1 MKSFPMFIKTTN
13 RRVVIA
19 GGGEQAAQ
27 KARLMLKTDAQI
39 VLLADRLEDELQGLV
54 EAHRATQMKG
64 PISASSFEGAAMV
77 FIGTGCPG
85 IDASLHAIAKA
96 ASVPVNVVDQPDLCD
111 ITTPSLVD
119 REPVVVAIGTEGTAP
134 VLARG
139 IKTQIEQLLDPS
151 LGSFAALAGRMRS
164 AVAQKVPR
172 AQRRAF
178 WGWAFREAPWQAH
191 KRGAER
197 EAATLLKEAISNGG
211 AVEAEATGSI
221 SLVGAGPGARD
232 LLTLRAVER
241 LQEADI
247 IFYDRLVDPEVL
259 ELARRDAERVF
270 VGKVVG
276 ASAWPQ
282 ERICAV
288 IVAAVKQGKRVVRLK
303 SGDPMLFGRA
313 TEELDAARA
322 AGIPIEV
329 VPGITAASAAAAALQ
344 RPLTSRGETD
354 TVVFSTGQTQ
364 PGADTPD
371 WHSRA
376 VPGTT
381 LAFYMAIGKSAEIA
395 AQLIARGLPASTK
408 VTVAAN
414 VSKPSQSFVETCLGA
429 LDRDLKK
436 HQING
441 CSILL
446 VTCPR
451 SAPMQSA
458 DKREGAFRSTD
469 FAAQARRADAE
480 QRSFRLSEHFR
491 RVL

>member
-39 VLLADRLEDELQGLV
+39 VLLADNLDDELRELV
-54 EAHRATQMKG
+54 TQCRATQVRG
-64 PISASSFEGAAMV
+64 PIGAHSFAGAAMV

-85 IDASLHAIAKA
+85 VDASLHAIAKA
-96 ASVPVNVVDQPDLCD
+96 ASVPVNVVDQPHLCD

-119 REPVVVAIGTEGTAP
+119 RDPVVVAIGTEGTAP

-139 IKTQIEQLLDPS
+139 IKTQVEQLLDPS
-151 LGSFAALAGRMRS
+151 LGSFAALAGRMRG
-164 AVAQKVPR
+164 AVAMRVPR

-178 WGWAFREAPWQAH
+178 WGWAFRGAPWQTH

-197 EAATLLKEAISNGG
+197 EAATQLKEAIQKGCAPKTKTTG
-211 AVEAEATGSI
+211 AI

-259 ELARRDAERVF
+259 ELARRDAQRVF

-288 IVAAVKQGKRVVRLK
+288 VVAAAKQGKRVVRLK

-313 TEELDAARA
+313 AEELNAARE

-329 VPGITAASAAAAALQ
+329 VPGITAASAAASALK
-344 RPLTSRGETD
+344 RPLTSRGQTD
-354 TVVFSTGQTQ
+354 TVVFTTGQMRQ
-364 PGADTPD
+364 GAKLPD
-371 WHSRA
+371 WHLHA
-376 VPGTT
+376 TAGTT
-381 LAFYMAIGKSAEIA
+381 LAFYMAVGTSDTIA
-395 AQLIARGLPASTK
+395 TQLIAQGLPASTP
-408 VTVAAN
+408 VTIAADI
-414 VSKPSQSFVETCLGA
+414 SKPSQRMLDTRLETLG
-429 LDRDLKK
+429 RDIAQ
-436 HQING
+436 HGITG

-446 VTCPR
+446 VTLPR
-451 SAPMQSA
+451 AAKRQSGEA
-458 DKREGAFRSTD
+458 AHGLNLTD
-469 FAAQARRADAE
+469 NPEPAAAHAQRA
-480 QRSFRLSEHFR
+480 
-491 RVL
+491 

>member
-1 MKSFPMFIKTTN
+1 MKSFPMFIKTTD

-27 KARLMLKTDAQI
+27 KARLMLKTDANI
-39 VLLADRLEDELQGLV
+39 VLLADELDDELQGLV
-54 EAHRATQMKG
+54 VEGRAVHIKG
-64 PISASSFEGAAMV
+64 PIVADSFAGAAMA

-85 IDASLHAIAKA
+85 IDASLHAVAKA
-96 ASVPVNVVDQPDLCD
+96 ASVPVNVVDQPNLCD

-119 REPVVVAIGTEGTAP
+119 RDPVVVAIGTEGTAP

-139 IKTQIEQLLDPS
+139 IKTQVEQLLDPS
-151 LGSFAALAGRMRS
+151 LGSFAALAGRMRG
-164 AVAQKVPR
+164 AVAMRVPR

-178 WGWAFREAPWQAH
+178 WGWAFRGAPWQAH

-197 EAATLLKEAISNGG
+197 DAASLLKDAIQSGC
-211 AVEAEATGSI
+211 APKTDAKGSI

-247 IFYDRLVDPEVL
+247 IFYDRLVDTEVL

-282 ERICAV
+282 DRICAV
-288 IVAAVKQGKRVVRLK
+288 IVAAAKQGKRVVRLK

-313 TEELDAARA
+313 TEELDAAHT
-322 AGIPIEV
+322 AGIPVEV
-329 VPGITAASAAAAALQ
+329 VPGVTAASAAASTLQ

-364 PGADTPD
+364 PGAQTPD
-371 WHSRA
+371 WHSHA
-376 VPGTT
+376 KPGTT

-395 AQLIARGLPASTK
+395 SQLISQGLPVSTPITIA
-408 VTVAAN
+408 VN
-414 VSKPSQSFVETCLGA
+414 VSKLSQTILETRLETLVC
-429 LDRDLKK
+429 DIERHK
-436 HQING
+436 ITG

-446 VTCPR
+446 VTLPHKT
-451 SAPMQSA
+451 STQSA
-458 DKREGAFRSTD
+458 IKSDTVQCFKLFKKPISVSYEK
-469 FAAQARRADAE
+469 QRA
-480 QRSFRLSEHFR
+480 
-491 RVL
+491 